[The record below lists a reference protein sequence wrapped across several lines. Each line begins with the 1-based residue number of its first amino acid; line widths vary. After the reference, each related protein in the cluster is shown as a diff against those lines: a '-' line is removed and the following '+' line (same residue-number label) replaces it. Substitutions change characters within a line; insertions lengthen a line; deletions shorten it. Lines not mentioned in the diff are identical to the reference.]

1 MAIHFADG
9 TSFSTATLSGA
20 GKILQVQTDI
30 ETSHTSCTPDSQL
43 VFKDIPLSKAITPSA
58 ASSKIL
64 VSFTL
69 FGETTS
75 NTRDHYFRIK
85 RAISGGSTSF
95 ITAADQ
101 SQRTGTL
108 LLGGMGLEESDNGH
122 SPQIITMSDYL
133 DEPSATTAVTY
144 TVQHTCHGINTFHMN
159 RTSDTNNQDAY
170 EDGISWLTL
179 KEVGA

>member
-1 MAIHFADG
+1 MAIFFADG
-9 TSFSTATLSGA
+9 TSMTTSA
-20 GKILQVQTDI
+20 GGKLLQVQTDK
-30 ETSHTSCTPDSQL
+30 ETSHTECTPDSQL

-75 NTRDHYFRIK
+75 NSRDHYFRVK
-85 RAISGGSTSF
+85 RAISGGSTTF

-101 SQRTGTL
+101 GNRTGTL
-108 LLGGMGLEESDNGH
+108 LLGGMGLPDTDIGNT
-122 SPQIITMSDYL
+122 PTIITMSDYV
-133 DEPSATTAVTY
+133 DSPSTTSAVTY

-159 RTSDTNNQDAY
+159 RTSDTDNQDAR
-170 EDGISWLTL
+170 EDGIIWLTL

>member
-1 MAIHFADG
+1 MAIFFSDG
-9 TSFSTATLSGA
+9 TTFSTATISA
-20 GKILQVQTDI
+20 GKILQVQTDQ
-30 ETSHTSCTPDSQL
+30 ETSHTACTPDSQL

-58 ASSKIL
+58 TSSKIL

-69 FGETTS
+69 FGEHTS
-75 NTRDHYFRIK
+75 NSRDHYFRIK
-85 RAISGGSTSF
+85 RAISGGSTTF

-101 SQRTGTL
+101 GNRTGTL
-108 LLGGMGLEESDNGH
+108 LIGAMGLAENDNGH
-122 SPQIITMSDYL
+122 SPQIITMSDYV
-133 DEPSATTAVTY
+133 DSPSTTSTVTY

-159 RTSDTNNQDAY
+159 RTSDTDNQDAR

>member
-1 MAIHFADG
+1 MAINFSDG
-9 TSFSTATLSGA
+9 TSFTTATVSA
-20 GKILQVQTDI
+20 GKILQVQTDQ
-30 ETSHTSCTPDSQL
+30 ETSHTACTPDSQL

-58 ASSKIL
+58 TSSKIL

-69 FGETTS
+69 FGEANS
-75 NTRDHYFRIK
+75 NARDHYFRVK
-85 RAISGGSTSF
+85 RAISGGSTTF

-101 SQRTGTL
+101 GNRTGTL
-108 LLGGMGLEESDNGH
+108 LIGAMGLADSDAGH
-122 SPQIITMSDYL
+122 SPNIITMTDYL
-133 DEPSATTAVTY
+133 DSPSTTSAVTY

-159 RTSDTNNQDAY
+159 RTSDTTNNDAH

>member
-1 MAIHFADG
+1 MAILFSDG
-9 TSFSTATLSGA
+9 TSFSTATVSA
-20 GKILQVQTDI
+20 GKILQVQTDQ
-30 ETSHTSCTPDSQL
+30 ESSHTSCTPNSQL

-58 ASSKIL
+58 TTSKIL

-75 NTRDHYFRIK
+75 NARDHYFRVK
-85 RAISGGSTSF
+85 RSISGGSTTY

-101 SQRTGTL
+101 GDRTGTL
-108 LLGGMGLEESDNGH
+108 LIGAMGIAETDADH

-133 DEPSATTAVTY
+133 DSPSTTSAVTY

-159 RTSDTNNQDAY
+159 RTVSTNNQDAQ

>member
-1 MAIHFADG
+1 MTIHFADG
-9 TSFSTATLSGA
+9 TSFSTATLTGA
-20 GKILQVQTDI
+20 GKILQVQTDQ
-30 ETSHTSCTPDSQL
+30 ETSHSECTPDTQL

-58 ASSKIL
+58 TSSKIL

-69 FGETTS
+69 FGETTT

-85 RAISGGSTSF
+85 RAISGGSSSF

-122 SPQIITMSDYL
+122 SPQIITMSDYV
-133 DEPSATTAVTY
+133 DSPSTTSAVTY

-159 RTSDTNNQDAY
+159 RTGHTNNQDAY
-170 EDGISWLTL
+170 EDGISWIVL

>member
-1 MAIHFADG
+1 MAINFSDG
-9 TSFSTATLSGA
+9 TSFTTATVSA
-20 GKILQVQTDI
+20 GKILQVQTDQ
-30 ETSHTSCTPDSQL
+30 ETSHTACTPDTQL

-58 ASSKIL
+58 TSSKIL

-85 RAISGGSTSF
+85 RAISGGSTTF

-101 SQRTGTL
+101 GNRTGTL
-108 LLGGMGLEESDNGH
+108 LIGAMGLESSGGTT
-122 SPQIITMSDYL
+122 PTIITMSDYV
-133 DEPSATTAVTY
+133 DSPSTTSVVTY

-159 RTSDTNNQDAY
+159 RTSDTTNNDAH

>member
-43 VFKDIPLSKAITPSA
+43 VFKDIPLSKAITPSST
-58 ASSKIL
+58 SSQIL

-69 FGETTS
+69 FGETS
-75 NTRDHYFRIK
+75 NNSRDHYFRVK

-101 SQRTGTL
+101 GNRTGTL
-108 LLGGMGLEESDNGH
+108 LIGAMGLESSGGTT
-122 SPQIITMSDYL
+122 PTIITMTNL
-133 DEPSATTAVTY
+133 LKLRKIMEV
-144 TVQHTCHGINTFHMN
+144 VQGYSLIYMVFITM
-159 RTSDTNNQDAY
+159 Y
-170 EDGISWLTL
+170 LTL
-179 KEVGA
+179 TENIIYGIYIHLNLLKV

>member
-1 MAIHFADG
+1 MAINFSDG
-9 TSFSTATLSGA
+9 TSFTTATVSA
-20 GKILQVQTDI
+20 GKILQVQTDQ
-30 ETSHTSCTPDSQL
+30 ETSHTACTPDSQL

-85 RAISGGSTSF
+85 RAISGGSTTF

-101 SQRTGTL
+101 GNRTGTL
-108 LLGGMGLEESDNGH
+108 LLGAMGLSESDNGH
-122 SPQIITMSDYL
+122 SPQIITMSDYV
-133 DEPSATTAVTY
+133 DSPSTTSAVTY
-144 TVQHTCHGINTFHMN
+144 TVQHTCHGINTFHLN
-159 RTSDTNNQDAY
+159 RTVGTNNQDSY
-170 EDGISWLTL
+170 EDGISWITV
-179 KEVGA
+179 KEVSS